1 MNLPEKISASIRMNV
16 AKRKLDSR
24 KIKNIHGNPLE
35 QWGVA
40 KIKKDIGKDKE
51 LKKKALVFK

>member
-1 MNLPEKISASIRMNV
+1 MRLNLPEKISASIRMNV

-40 KIKKDIGKDKE
+40 KIKKDIGKDPDKHI
-51 LKKKALVFK
+51 